1 MAVRSVTT
9 KRGGE
14 DGRTVGGALR
24 AAGRVALWA
33 LVALL
38 LIEGISGVFAAPP
51 QESGGGARKETIDSA
66 TSSFAVRFARAYL
79 SGSSPQELSP
89 LLAPGVDLP
98 AFSGAGIGVEQA
110 EVAGVDDLGADG
122 AIVTVAAQL
131 DDART
136 LYLAVPIVRASAGE
150 VAAQGVPA
158 LVAGPAGVGES
169 VEAPQPL
176 AGPDAGA
183 IADLA
188 RRFLPV
194 YLSAPSAQELSYFLA
209 PGASVT
215 PPGGG
220 LEVAEVASVKQ
231 LGSSEG
237 PRRSVLA
244 EARVRDSVS
253 GSSFGL
259 SYRLEATRSEG
270 RWYVE
275 RVEGAL
281 S

>member
-1 MAVRSVTT
+1 VAFGLGT
-9 KRGGE
+9 KQGGE
-14 DGRTVGGALR
+14 DGRTVGTTLR
-24 AAGRVALWA
+24 ATGRVALWG

-38 LIEGISGVFAAPP
+38 LIEGVSGVLSAPP
-51 QESGGGARKETIDSA
+51 QERDGVGREEASDPA
-66 TSSFAVRFARAYL
+66 TSAFAVRFARTYL
-79 SGSSPQELSP
+79 SGASAQELTP
-89 LLAPGVDLP
+89 LLAPGVDVP
-98 AFSGAGIGVEQA
+98 TFSGTGIGVEQA
-110 EVAGVDDLGADG
+110 EVAGIYDLGAG
-122 AIVTVAAQL
+122 EAIVTVACAL
-131 DDART
+131 GDART

-158 LVAGPAGVGES
+158 LVAGPAGVGEP
-169 VEAPQPL
+169 VEAPGPL

-183 IADLA
+183 IADLT

-194 YLSAPSAQELSYFLA
+194 YLSAPSAQELSYLLA
-209 PGASVT
+209 PGAGVT

-220 LEVAEVASVKQ
+220 LAVEEVASVKQ
-231 LGSSEG
+231 VGSAEG
-237 PRRSVLA
+237 PRRTVVA
-244 EARVRDSVS
+244 EARVRDSIS

-259 SYRLEATRSEG
+259 AYRLEVTRSGG